1 MATGRMLNKKISL
14 NRLLDKLSS
23 DTSRLAY
30 TWAIPHLDRDGRM
43 HGDPVV
49 FKSIVFPRRQDIT
62 AKQIETLI
70 SEWQNIG
77 LVIWYE
83 ANNELWLYFP
93 TFRNNQAG
101 MRYEREPESGI
112 PSPED
117 GRNVAGSL
125 PGNSPQK
132 GTERNLKEENN
143 GGPPEAEPPHDEQPE
158 KSLEEQELELYNAI
172 KESFES
178 KHGQFDNY
186 GKEGV
191 AIKQLIAKCQIRA
204 PDYPKDFAK
213 QALETFWQLKQGRDK
228 YWRGQPFLPSALN
241 ASGIW
246 PRVLEEMRDMAS
258 DEFQEKIAEEVVF

>member
-14 NRLLDKLSS
+14 NRLLDELSS

-62 AKQIETLI
+62 TKQIKTLI
-70 SEWQNIG
+70 TEWQNID
-77 LVIWYE
+77 LVVWYE

-93 TFRNNQAG
+93 TFRNNQSG

-117 GRNVAGSL
+117 GRIVAGSM
-125 PGNSPQK
+125 PDNIPQK
-132 GTERNLKEENN
+132 GIERNLKEKNN
-143 GGPPEAEPPHDEQPE
+143 GGPLEADPPHDDQ
-158 KSLEEQELELYNAI
+158 LIDDFEELKLYNAI
-172 KESFES
+172 KDSFES

-186 GKEGV
+186 GKEGK
-191 AIKQLIAKCQIRA
+191 AIKALITKCRIRT
-204 PDYPKDFAK
+204 PDNPEDFAK
-213 QALETFWQLKQGRDK
+213 QVLETFWQLRQGRDK

-246 PRVLEEMRDMAS
+246 PRVLEEMREVIP
-258 DEFQEKIAEEVVF
+258 DEFQESIAEEIPF